1 MMNMMNR
8 SKNHKNLKISKR
20 IVVLLTAAAFIIL
33 SVAGP
38 ALAQTSGQNSG
49 QGSGQTGSPALIAI
63 PGNGGAPLSLDT
75 SKTALSGKA
84 GEYVKLP
91 ATVTNTSNGPVKDVV
106 AYISLVDATRG
117 QQAPVD
123 LEDWSAHR
131 AVTIPTLA
139 AGQSKDVSWSLRLVK
154 GGDYVVY
161 ANVITDGSTRASVGQ
176 EVPLSV
182 TAQKNLN
189 PGGVLP
195 VAIGVPIVAGAALFG
210 PVALRQ
216 RRLD

>member
-1 MMNMMNR
+1 M
-8 SKNHKNLKISKR
+8 SIPKR
-20 IVVLLTAAAFIIL
+20 MAALFAAFAFVLL

-38 ALAQTSGQNSG
+38 AFAQSSGQSSV
-49 QGSGQTGSPALIAI
+49 QGGSSALIAT
-63 PGNGGAPLSLDT
+63 PGNSGAPLALDT
-75 SKTALSGKA
+75 SNATLSGKA
-84 GEYVKLP
+84 GQYVKLP
-91 ATVTNTSNGPVKDVV
+91 ATVMNTSNAPVKDVV
-106 AYISLVDATRG
+106 AYVSLVDVTRG

-131 AVTIPTLA
+131 AVTIPALA
-139 AGQSKDVSWSLRLVK
+139 PGQSKDVSWSLRLVK
-154 GGDYVVY
+154 GGNYVVY
-161 ANVITDGSTRASVGQ
+161 ANAIAGGSTKASVGQ

-182 TAQKNLN
+182 KAQKNLN

-195 VAIGVPIVAGAALFG
+195 VAIGVPIVAGAVLFG

>member
-1 MMNMMNR
+1 MPP
-8 SKNHKNLKISKR
+8 KLD
-20 IVVLLTAAAFIIL
+20 
-33 SVAGP
+33 GP
-38 ALAQTSGQNSG
+38 
-49 QGSGQTGSPALIAI
+49 
-63 PGNGGAPLSLDT
+63 
-75 SKTALSGKA
+75 KTTLSGKA
-84 GEYVKLP
+84 GQYVKLM
-91 ATVTNTSNGPVKDVV
+91 ARVTNTSNGTIKDVV
-106 AYISLVDATRG
+106 AYVSLVDVTRG

-131 AVTIPTLA
+131 AVTVPTLA
-139 AGQSKDVSWSLRLVK
+139 PGQSKDVGWSLRLVK

-161 ANVITDGSTRASVGQ
+161 ANAIAGGSTRASVGQ

-195 VAIGVPIVAGAALFG
+195 VAIGVPIVAGAVLLG

-216 RRLD
+216 RRLDRT

>member
-1 MMNMMNR
+1 MNIPKQMAA
-8 SKNHKNLKISKR
+8 LF
-20 IVVLLTAAAFIIL
+20 AAFAFALL

-38 ALAQTSGQNSG
+38 AFAQSSGQSSV
-49 QGSGQTGSPALIAI
+49 QGGSSALIAA
-63 PGNGGAPLSLDT
+63 PGTGGAPLKLDT
-75 SKTALSGKA
+75 SKATLSSKA
-84 GEYVKLP
+84 GQYVKLP

-106 AYISLVDATRG
+106 AYVSLVDVTRG

-131 AVTIPTLA
+131 AVTVPTLA
-139 AGQSKDVSWSLRLVK
+139 PGRSKDVSWSLRLVK

-161 ANVITDGSTRASVGQ
+161 ANAIAGGSTRASVGQ

-182 TAQKNLN
+182 KAQKNLN

-195 VAIGVPIVAGAALFG
+195 VAIGVPIVAGAVLFG

>member
-1 MMNMMNR
+1 M
-8 SKNHKNLKISKR
+8 STPKR
-20 IVVLLTAAAFIIL
+20 ITVVIAATALALLSI
-33 SVAGP
+33 VGP
-38 ALAQTSGQNSG
+38 AFGQASDHSSVHE
-49 QGSGQTGSPALIAI
+49 GSSDLIAT
-63 PGNGGAPLSLDT
+63 PGTGGAPLKVDT
-75 SKTALSGKA
+75 SKASLSGKA
-84 GEYVKLP
+84 GQYVKLS
-91 ATVTNTSNGPVKDVV
+91 AAVTNASNGMVKDVV
-106 AYISLVDATRG
+106 AYVSLVDVTRG

-131 AVTIPTLA
+131 AVTVPTLA

-161 ANVITDGSTRASVGQ
+161 ANAIAGGSTRASVGQ

-182 TAQKNLN
+182 TAHKNLN

-195 VAIGVPIVAGAALFG
+195 VAIGVPLVAGAALFG

>member
-1 MMNMMNR
+1 MN
-8 SKNHKNLKISKR
+8 IPKR
-20 IVVLLTAAAFIIL
+20 ITVLIAAFAFAL
-33 SVAGP
+33 FSVAGP
-38 ALAQTSGQNSG
+38 AFAQSSVKG
-49 QGSGQTGSPALIAI
+49 GSSALIAT
-63 PGNGGAPLSLDT
+63 PGNSGAPLKLDT
-75 SKTALSGKA
+75 SKATLSGKA
-84 GEYVKLP
+84 GQYVKLP
-91 ATVTNTSNGPVKDVV
+91 ATVTNTSSTPVQDVV
-106 AYISLVDATRG
+106 AYVSLVDVTRG

-161 ANVITDGSTRASVGQ
+161 ANAIAGGSTRASVGQ

>member
-1 MMNMMNR
+1 MN
-8 SKNHKNLKISKR
+8 IPKR
-20 IVVLLTAAAFIIL
+20 ITVLIAALAFAIF

-38 ALAQTSGQNSG
+38 AFAQSSV
-49 QGSGQTGSPALIAI
+49 QGSSHALIAT
-63 PGNGGAPLSLDT
+63 PGNSGTPLKLDT
-75 SKTALSGKA
+75 SKATLSGTA
-84 GEYVKLP
+84 GQYVKLP
-91 ATVTNTSNGPVKDVV
+91 ARVTNTSNAPVKDVV
-106 AYISLVDATRG
+106 AYVSMVDVTRG

-131 AVTIPTLA
+131 AVTIPALA
-139 AGQSKDVSWSLRLVK
+139 PGQSKDVGWSLRLVK

-161 ANVITDGSTRASVGQ
+161 ANAIAGGSSRASVGQ
-176 EVPLSV
+176 EIPLSV
-182 TAQKNLN
+182 KAQKNLN
-189 PGGVLP
+189 PGSVLP

>member
-1 MMNMMNR
+1 V
-8 SKNHKNLKISKR
+8 SIPKR
-20 IVVLLTAAAFIIL
+20 ITVLIAATAFALL
-33 SVAGP
+33 SVVGP
-38 ALAQTSGQNSG
+38 AFGQSSDQSSV
-49 QGSGQTGSPALIAI
+49 QGGSSALIAT
-63 PGNGGAPLSLDT
+63 PGTGGAPLALDT
-75 SKTALSGKA
+75 SKATLSGKA
-84 GEYVKLP
+84 GQYVKLP

-106 AYISLVDATRG
+106 AYVSLVDVTRG

-131 AVTIPTLA
+131 AVTVPTLA
-139 AGQSKDVSWSLRLVK
+139 PGQSKDVSWSLRLVK

-161 ANVITDGSTRASVGQ
+161 ANAIAGGSTRASVGQ

-195 VAIGVPIVAGAALFG
+195 VAIGVPIVTGAALFG

-216 RRLD
+216 RRLEGT